1 MQVNPYLYF
10 KGNCEEALGFYER
23 ALGAKVL
30 VKMKHSEAPVD
41 TTNGDPAWADKILH
55 ARMEVGGTAVMA
67 SDTPPQHYHEP
78 AGFSLSVST
87 KDPAEADQIFAAL
100 SEGGTVSMPIQET
113 FWAQRFGRLK
123 DKYGTN
129 WMVNCEKPMPQGA

>member
-1 MQVNPYLYF
+1 MQVNPYLNF

-41 TTNGDPAWADKILH
+41 LKNDPAWADKIIH
-55 ARMEVGGTAVMA
+55 ARMEVGGSVVMA
-67 SDTPPQHYHEP
+67 SDVPPQYYHEP
-78 AGFSLSVST
+78 TGFSMSISI
-87 KDPAEADQIFAAL
+87 KDPAEAEKIFTAL

-113 FWAQRFGRLK
+113 FWAQRFGMLR
-123 DKYGTN
+123 DRYGTN